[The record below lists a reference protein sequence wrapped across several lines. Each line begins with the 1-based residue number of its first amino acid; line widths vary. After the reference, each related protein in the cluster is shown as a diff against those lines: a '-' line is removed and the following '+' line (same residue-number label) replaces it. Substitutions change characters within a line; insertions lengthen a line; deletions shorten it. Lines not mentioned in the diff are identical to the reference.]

1 MLEYKTGEDFYN
13 KMHFRFNALIALSL
27 LPFSLVFLELKD
39 NPFSTAIITGN
50 IAYALCI
57 IAIAAIIYYS
67 YLSFQEVKFFKKNID
82 KSSLLREKLDLYY
95 KVYIQHFIILCSFE
109 VLITGLLY
117 LTEFNILIVCYV
129 LILVLLSLNRPTL
142 KTIIEQ
148 LKLSKEEQNIMFEK
162 LEIDK

>member
-1 MLEYKTGEDFYN
+1 MIEYKTGEDFYN

-39 NPFSTAIITGN
+39 NQFSTAIITGN
-50 IAYALCI
+50 IAYVLCFT
-57 IAIAAIIYYS
+57 AIVAIIYYT
-67 YLSFQEVKFFKKNID
+67 YLSFQEVKFFKKNVD
-82 KSSLLREKLDLYY
+82 KSSFLREKLNLYY
-95 KVYIQHFIILCSFE
+95 RIYIKHFVILCSFE

-129 LILVLLSLNRPTL
+129 PILVLLSLNRPTL

-148 LKLSKEEQNIMFEK
+148 LKLSKEEQEVMFEK
-162 LEIDK
+162 QEIGK